1 MAAFSEDKYDP
12 ISLNAIWLKNC
23 ANVDDKE
30 SMCIRIW
37 DMCYLILRM
46 FYVVIKEAVRIFMC
60 FPIKL
65 WFRRCRYFSS
75 EFNNKLVFV
84 VPAYNDFRSL
94 QRVIEIVS
102 TSKDNV
108 LVLDKREY
116 YKAFPRLLILLK
128 SVQSSMRLLKSI
140 SKLPAEKKNII
151 ISYLHILFLSPGFT
165 YYARKIINNSTP
177 QLVVFLNDHSY
188 DRRALIYS
196 CEENGIT
203 TLYVQHASVSYA
215 FPELRTTYSFLDG
228 LDALN
233 KYIAGGKE
241 IHGKVFLLGAIRYDE
256 LRRYRKLRKQ
266 YMRHCIGIAVNS
278 LDDMSMVAKL
288 CAKLLEYNSDLTI
301 KLRFH
306 PAMKKRMFNH
316 EGKERISYTYASE
329 EKILDYLDSI
339 DLQIAGDTGIHLD
352 SILGGVPSLAYNFNS
367 SLKCYGDS
375 YNYVK
380 TGLIQYA
387 DSFEQVRCFI
397 ENNLA
402 NQIDPCVV
410 RKFDAAYDGSYAG
423 NCSEI
428 VADFIMNGCN
438 FDLFIEKK
446 KMKEI
451 MYKHISYYTL
461 HC

>member
-37 DMCYLILRM
+37 DMCHITLRM
-46 FYVVIKEAVRIFMC
+46 IYVVIKEAARILMY
-60 FPIKL
+60 FPVKL
-65 WFRRCRYFSS
+65 WFRRCRYFSL
-75 EFNNKLVFV
+75 ELNNKLVFV
-84 VPAYNDFRSL
+84 VPAYNDSRSL

-102 TSKDNV
+102 ASKDDV
-108 LVLDKREY
+108 LVLNKREY
-116 YKAFPRLLILLK
+116 YKAFPRLLIFFK
-128 SVQSSMRLLKSI
+128 SIQSIIRLLKNI
-140 SKLPAEKKNII
+140 SKLPAGKKDVI
-151 ISYLHILFLSPGFT
+151 ISNLHTLFLSPGFT
-165 YYARKIINNSTP
+165 YYARKIINNSIP
-177 QLVVFLNDHSY
+177 QLVVFANDHSY

-288 CAKLLEYNSDLTI
+288 CAMFLEYYSDVNI

-306 PAMKKRMFNH
+306 PAMKKNKFKY
-316 EGKERISYTYASE
+316 EGLERILYTYATE
-329 EKILDYLDSI
+329 EQLMDYLDSI

-410 RKFDAAYDGSYAG
+410 RKFDAAYDGNYAG

-428 VADFIMNGCN
+428 VADFIMYGCK

-446 KMKEI
+446 KLKEI